1 MSFLINWL
9 LSGLAIVITAY
20 LLPGV
25 PLSGIK
31 AALLTAIALGLINAV
46 IKPVLKLLTLPFT
59 IMTLGLFSLVLK
71 KKIDFLTIPLALKRY
86 VQWSMVR
93 LGLLEVAIVLNVLC
107 YYLTLSNTGNLCM
120 LIGLTASLF
129 CLPSEKRL
137 RNELHINKE

>member
-25 PLSGIK
+25 HLSGIK

-59 IMTLGLFSLVLK
+59 IMTLGLFSLVLNALLIMLTAK
-71 KKIDFLTIPLALKRY
+71 LVPGFQVQGFLWALAFSLVLAL
-86 VQWSMVR
+86 VNW
-93 LGLLEVAIVLNVLC
+93 VLSIFKQND
-107 YYLTLSNTGNLCM
+107 
-120 LIGLTASLF
+120 
-129 CLPSEKRL
+129 
-137 RNELHINKE
+137 